1 MKKQI
6 ALLLA
11 GAMAFSAAGCGA
23 GADYA
28 TEGSTELNIY
38 MWQDYI
44 SDDIIQ
50 AFEEENGCTVN
61 LVGMNSTAEAVEKL
75 TAGCGDEYDL
85 VMVQNSDMGFLEDGD
100 YVEKIKA
107 DSLPNTSAL
116 KDYCWVSKSYGIP
129 YLMKY
134 IYVIYDS
141 AKCPV
146 EIDDYHDLQAAELEG
161 KVAAISGARNLFS
174 MALTSLGYDPN
185 TTEEEELKV
194 AYDWLVK
201 FDKNVAAYDADAKA
215 LTKGGIVAAVTDD
228 RTAAEVMAKKGSWK
242 VAPFAKQKVEAVVDM
257 FVIPAEAAHM
267 DLAEKFLNYICD
279 PEVMA
284 ENLKE
289 YPYSCPNEIAE
300 VLSSKTYQ
308 NAPERDF
315 AYRKNIFLQRSL
327 EDGTESIDA
336 YYQQLMAEDST
347 TTEEQ

>member
-6 ALLLA
+6 ALMLA
-11 GAMAFSAAGCGA
+11 GAMAFSAAGCST

-61 LVGMNSTAEAVEKL
+61 LVDMNSTAEAVDKL

-85 VMVQNSDMGFLEDGD
+85 VMVQNSDMGYLADGD
-100 YVEKIKA
+100 YVEKIKT

-116 KDYCWVSKSYGIP
+116 KDDCWVSKSYGIP

-146 EIDDYHDLQAAELEG
+146 EINDYHDLLAAELEG
-161 KVAAISGARNLFS
+161 KVAAVSGARNLFS
-174 MALTSLGYDPN
+174 MALASLGHDPN
-185 TTEEEELKV
+185 TTEEEEMKA

-201 FDKNVAAYDADAKA
+201 FDKNVAAYDADAEV

-228 RTAAEVMAKKGSWK
+228 RIAAEVMAKDGSWK

-257 FVIPAEAAHM
+257 FVIPAEAAHK
-267 DLAEKFLNYICD
+267 DLAEKFLNYICA

-284 ENLKE
+284 KNLKE
-289 YPYSCPNEIAE
+289 YPYSCPNEVAE

-315 AYRKNIFLQRSL
+315 EYRKNIFLQRSL
-327 EDGTESIDA
+327 EDGTEIMDA
-336 YYQQLMAEDST
+336 YYQQLMAEDIT